1 MIIYEG
7 IPNIY
12 TRKQLELTDTFRD
25 KYTKFNC
32 VSIPEQRINENWNKK
47 ILFMLANRVMK
58 HLWVD
63 EKLIWQD
70 IETLFIV
77 EIF

>member
-1 MIIYEG
+1 MIIYKG

-12 TRKQLELTDTFRD
+12 TRKQLELTEPLEINIQNSTAFL
-25 KYTKFNC
+25 
-32 VSIPEQRINENWNKK
+32 PEQRINENWNKK

-63 EKLIWQD
+63 E
-70 IETLFIV
+70 
-77 EIF
+77 